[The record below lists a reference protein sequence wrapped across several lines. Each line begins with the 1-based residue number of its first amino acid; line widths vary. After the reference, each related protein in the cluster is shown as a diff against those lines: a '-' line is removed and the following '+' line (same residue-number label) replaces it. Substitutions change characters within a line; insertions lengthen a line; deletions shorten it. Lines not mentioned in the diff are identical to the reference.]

1 MSGLVG
7 TLLQAGGG
15 QALEMLGGR
24 FGLGPAQT
32 RAALEALAP
41 MVAGGLKQQAQSR
54 GGLEGLLGGVLNQGH
69 AAYGDSVENL
79 ARPGTTD
86 AGNAILGEIF
96 GSRDVSRA
104 VADQAAA
111 QTGIGADVLKKM
123 LPVVAMMAAGTLAK
137 GAAGNGLGGLLGSL
151 AAGAGSAAGSGGA
164 GGAGMLGGLLAQ
176 ALGAAAGGQ
185 GAAAP
190 AQAQAQAQAQAG
202 AGAAPAAGGGLGAL
216 AGMIDLDGNG
226 NPLDDIMRMVGRR

>member
-54 GGLEGLLGGVLNQGH
+54 GGLEGLLGSVLNQGH
-69 AAYGDSVENL
+69 AAYGASVENL
-79 ARPGTTD
+79 ARPGTTE
-86 AGNAILGEIF
+86 AGNAVLGAIF
-96 GSRDVSRA
+96 GSKDVSRA

-111 QTGIGADVLKKM
+111 QTGIGADVLKQM

-151 AAGAGSAAGSGGA
+151 AGAAGGGA
-164 GGAGMLGGLLAQ
+164 GTGGAGGMLGGLLAQ
-176 ALGAAAGGQ
+176 ALGGAAAAGGQ
-185 GAAAP
+185 AA
-190 AQAQAQAQAQAG
+190 G
-202 AGAAPAAGGGLGAL
+202 GAAPAAAPAAGVGAL
-216 AGMIDLDGNG
+216 AGMIDLDGDG
-226 NPLDDIMRMVGRR
+226 NPLDDIMRLVGRR

>member
-41 MVAGGLKQQAQSR
+41 MVAGGLKQQAESR

-79 ARPGTTD
+79 ARPGTTE
-86 AGNAILGEIF
+86 AGNAVLGAIF
-96 GSRDVSRA
+96 GSKDVSRA

-151 AAGAGSAAGSGGA
+151 AAGAGGAAGSGGA
-164 GGAGMLGGLLAQ
+164 GGGMLGGLLAQ
-176 ALGAAAGGQ
+176 ALGAAAAGQ

-190 AQAQAQAQAQAG
+190 

>member
-104 VADQAAA
+104 VADKAAA

-123 LPVVAMMAAGTLAK
+123 LPVVAMMAAGALAK
-137 GAAGNGLGGLLGSL
+137 GASGNGLGGLLGSL
-151 AAGAGSAAGSGGA
+151 AAGAGSAAGGGGA
-164 GGAGMLGGLLAQ
+164 GGGAGMLGGLLAQ

-185 GAAAP
+185 GAGAP
-190 AQAQAQAQAQAG
+190 AQAGAG

>member
-123 LPVVAMMAAGTLAK
+123 LPVVAMMAAGALAK
-137 GAAGNGLGGLLGSL
+137 GASGTGLGGLLGSL
-151 AAGAGSAAGSGGA
+151 AAGAGSAAGGGRA
-164 GGAGMLGGLLAQ
+164 GGGAGMLGGLLAQ

-190 AQAQAQAQAQAG
+190 AQAGAG

>member
-32 RAALEALAP
+32 RAALEALGP
-41 MVAGGLKQQAQSR
+41 MIAGGLKQQAESR

-69 AAYGDSVENL
+69 AAYGESIDNL
-79 ARPGTTD
+79 ARPGTTE
-86 AGNAILGEIF
+86 AGNAVLGAIF
-96 GSRDVSRA
+96 GSKDVSRA

-111 QTGIGADVLKKM
+111 QTGIGADVLRKM
-123 LPVVAMMAAGTLAK
+123 LPVVAMMAAGTLAR

-151 AAGAGSAAGSGGA
+151 AGAAGGA
-164 GGAGMLGGLLAQ
+164 GGGGGAGGMLGSLLAQ
-176 ALGAAAGGQ
+176 ALGGAAAGG

-190 AQAQAQAQAQAG
+190 AQAG
-202 AGAAPAAGGGLGAL
+202 AGTGAAAPAAGGGLGAL

>member
-41 MVAGGLKQQAQSR
+41 MVAGGLKQQAQNR

-69 AAYGDSVENL
+69 AAYGASADNL
-79 ARPGTTD
+79 ARPGTTE

-96 GSRDVSRA
+96 GSKDVSRA

-151 AAGAGSAAGSGGA
+151 AGAAGGAAGGAAAGGGA
-164 GGAGMLGGLLAQ
+164 GGMLGGLLAQ
-176 ALGAAAGGQ
+176 AMGAATGGQ

-190 AQAQAQAQAQAG
+190 A
-202 AGAAPAAGGGLGAL
+202 GAAPAGGGLGAL

-226 NPLDDIMRMVGRR
+226 NPLDDILRMVGRR